1 MNQILIPNE
10 TMDLTLPT
18 EQELNGNLDRLVR
31 YQFIR
36 KVFNQFMQFLVI
48 TISVIALFTFA
59 VHVTGADKLIP
70 VLIRTFVLKSPSDG
84 LISFGLTIIL
94 FVSTIFIA
102 VWIKVPI

>member
-48 TISVIALFTFA
+48 TISVIALFTFV